1 MNELADNMIFA
12 RNLFVGSL
20 ALYASVSLLRNFIV
34 MPFIKT
40 YKFLSNQTRNL
51 ENSLQSKYD
60 SGVCV
65 IVGSTTG
72 LGVLYAKYLRT
83 LNFSHFVLIDK
94 DDNQLL
100 QQKKSLCV
108 KAKEKPK
115 IFTIKFDLTG
125 KHNPEMLK
133 QI

>member
-1 MNELADNMIFA
+1 
-12 RNLFVGSL
+12 
-20 ALYASVSLLRNFIV
+20 

-51 ENSLQSKYD
+51 ENSLQSKFD

-94 DDNQLL
+94 DETLLL
-100 QQKKSLCV
+100 QQKKGLCV

-125 KHNPEMLK
+125 KLDLEKLK